1 MVSAHPG
8 GGQRP
13 ISLEYQIYLP
23 AIDTIVTG
31 MCRGGMKMRLIGAL
45 VVDEAVMM
53 TGVGAQEGPRQRTEA
68 CRLGTRM
75 STMT

>member
-1 MVSAHPG
+1 M
-8 GGQRP
+8 QEKK
-13 ISLEYQIYLP
+13 LCEQ
-23 AIDTIVTG
+23 
-31 MCRGGMKMRLIGAL
+31 CWEGMKKRLIGAL

>member
-1 MVSAHPG
+1 MCLFKHPPSPKVANHKCNEM
-8 GGQRP
+8 QEKN
-13 ISLEYQIYLP
+13 LCEQ
-23 AIDTIVTG
+23 
-31 MCRGGMKMRLIGAL
+31 CWEGMKMRLIGAL

-68 CRLGTRM
+68 CRLGTTM